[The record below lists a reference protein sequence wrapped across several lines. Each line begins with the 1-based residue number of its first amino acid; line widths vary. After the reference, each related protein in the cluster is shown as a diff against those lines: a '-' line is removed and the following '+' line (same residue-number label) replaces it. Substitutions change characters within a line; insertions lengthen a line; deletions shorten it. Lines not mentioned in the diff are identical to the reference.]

1 MGESPDI
8 PGAPKPGEVLAGK
21 YRVEQVIGLG
31 GMGAV
36 VAARHASL
44 GSRVAIKVLLPE
56 AAKVPEAVARFL
68 REARAAATIESEHVC
83 KVLDVGELDDGRPF
97 MVMEFLSGQD
107 LGAVLEQHGRRGQ
120 DEAITYVLQVCE
132 AIAQAHVHGIVHRD
146 LKPSNLFLIRKADGS
161 PCVKVLDFGIS
172 KMSRETDAAVT
183 ATSFA
188 FGTPLYMSPE
198 QIRSLKTVDS
208 RTDIWAVGVILHQ
221 LLTANLP
228 FEGPTLTALCAAIAS
243 DPPSPLRHHLP
254 SAPAAL
260 EAVLD
265 RCLEK
270 SANKRFQTVGDLA
283 EALRPFAPPAS
294 AWLVDRVRAITAGLV
309 PPPPLPEPSGRVNDP
324 RAADTRSAF
333 GRTGTTSTTP
343 RRVLF
348 AIGGVSIAATIAGLI
363 FLAWPRSAPTAPAAA
378 APPSASEAPRAAP
391 PPSAASTTIPTAS
404 ATPPPASPA
413 SARRPT
419 PRRGDAIDPLKDRR

>member
-1 MGESPDI
+1 MADTPDI
-8 PGAPKPGEVLAGK
+8 PGAPKPGEVIAGK
-21 YRVEQVIGLG
+21 YRVEQIIGLG

-36 VAARHASL
+36 VAARHATL

-56 AAKVPEAVARFL
+56 AAKVPESVARFI

-97 MVMEFLSGQD
+97 MVMEFLAGQD
-107 LGAVLEQHGRRGQ
+107 LAALIERSGRRGI
-120 DEAITYVLQVCE
+120 DETITYVLQVCE
-132 AIAQAHVHGIVHRD
+132 AIAQAHSHGIVHRD
-146 LKPSNLFLIRKADGS
+146 LKPSNLFLVQKADGT

-172 KMSRETDAAVT
+172 KMSRDTDAAVT

-221 LLTANLP
+221 LLTAQLP
-228 FEGPTLTALCAAIAS
+228 FEGPTLTALCAAIAT

-254 SAPAAL
+254 SAPPAL

-294 AWLVDRVRAITAGLV
+294 VWLIDRVKAITRGMV
-309 PPPPLPEPSGRVNDP
+309 PPPPLPEPSGRAVLDP
-324 RAADTRSAF
+324 RADTRSAW
-333 GRTGTTSTTP
+333 GLSRGVTNTP
-343 RRVLF
+343 RRVLI
-348 AIGGVSIAATIAGLI
+348 AIGAVSVAVTIAGVV
-363 FLAWPRSAPTAPAAA
+363 FLVWPRSPATAPAAA
-378 APPSASEAPRAAP
+378 APPSASEPAHASP
-391 PPSAASTTIPTAS
+391 PPSAASTPTPTAS
-404 ATPPPASPA
+404 VAPQPASPP
-413 SARRPT
+413 SARRPA
-419 PRRGDAIDPLKDRR
+419 PRRGDAVDPLKDRR